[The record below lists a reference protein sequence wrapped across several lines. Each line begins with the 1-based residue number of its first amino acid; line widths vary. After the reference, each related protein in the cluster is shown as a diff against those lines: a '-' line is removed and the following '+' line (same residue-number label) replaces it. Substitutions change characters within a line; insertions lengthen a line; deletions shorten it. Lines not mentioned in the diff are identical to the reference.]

1 LISGPK
7 KWTPIMP
14 SRATMNSASP
24 RRRTPRGENSD
35 TVSMIS
41 TPTAEK
47 NRCRST
53 K

>member
-1 LISGPK
+1 MK
-7 KWTPIMP
+7 
-14 SRATMNSASP
+14 SASA

-47 NRCRST
+47 KRWRST